1 MVELWRLQTLF
12 LCALTVPQVSA
23 LRDIVETWGESSG
36 SFLPVPERR
45 PGPKGDPGERGPPGK
60 EVSGWWLLG
69 GYALPRACSYSH
81 KPASFSSHRVPSAFL
96 ESVG

>member
-1 MVELWRLQTLF
+1 MDELWQPQALL
-12 LCALTVPQVSA
+12 LGALTVPQVSA

-60 EVSGWWLLG
+60 EVSGCWLLRG
-69 GYALPRACSYSH
+69 
-81 KPASFSSHRVPSAFL
+81 
-96 ESVG
+96 